1 MQEIEQLKRD
11 LKSYGYYKKLKI
23 EIDIQVNDLNARIEA
38 LEQAGGTKFNGKVYT
53 YKCKSCEGYDF
64 LTEPNRKGAY
74 CSHCGGE
81 LVEEKEDDNI
91 HVPRPLLVPIADGTG
106 SLLDSLNATLGTL
119 LDLQEEVE
127 GELRHHSRLIQT
139 LGVLSKE
146 QRTIVER
153 HYFQGMPFATIGAL
167 MGMSRS
173 TVIRV
178 SKESVQ
184 LLYNQKDE
192 HVQKVVNAICES

>member
-38 LEQAGGTKFNGKVYT
+38 LEQAGGTKFSGKVYT

-64 LTEPNRKGAY
+64 LTEPNRNGAY

-81 LVEEKEDDNI
+81 LIEEKDDKSI

-127 GELRHHSRLIQT
+127 GDLLK
-139 LGVLSKE
+139 LSKKLNFNKLTKE
-146 QRTIVER
+146 QMKIIKL
-153 HYFQGMPFATIGAL
+153 HYFDGLSTKIIGKKL
-167 MGMSRS
+167 HMSK
-173 TVIRV
+173 T
-178 SKESVQ
+178 SVLRAIEASLSLICQ
-184 LLYNQKDE
+184 QNDKLYLGLVT
-192 HVQKVVNAICES
+192 HF

>member
-23 EIDIQVNDLNARIEA
+23 EIDIQVNDLNARIEV

-64 LTEPNRKGAY
+64 LTESNRKGAY

-81 LVEEKEDDNI
+81 LVEEKEAENI
-91 HVPRPLLVPIADGTG
+91 RVPRPLLVPIADGTG

-127 GELRHHSRLIQT
+127 KELRQ
-139 LGVLSKE
+139 LGLEQSLALLSDE
-146 QRTIVER
+146 QRKAIEW
-153 HYFQGMPFATIGAL
+153 HYFENIAYEDIGVRMNLSRTGVRKISLKAL
-167 MGMSRS
+167 GIIFENCDKSAYRHLNS
-173 TVIRV
+173 LI
-178 SKESVQ
+178 
-184 LLYNQKDE
+184 
-192 HVQKVVNAICES
+192 